1 MIKKYVTKIFVI
13 EVLSRTKSDDWSYMS
28 FGPTSKVM
36 KGLDYMEL
44 GPDRFKKK
52 ALLFI
57 SIVYIA
63 QFIDFLYKV
72 CLCGTY

>member
-1 MIKKYVTKIFVI
+1 MCRWKASPVKNQNLNWKMIKKYVTKIFVI

-36 KGLDYMEL
+36 KGLDYVEL

-52 ALLFI
+52 ALC
-57 SIVYIA
+57 
-63 QFIDFLYKV
+63 QR
-72 CLCGTY
+72 